1 MYGTWKRLNAVAVA
15 RNARNTQV
23 PDAAGARPVGTANVT
38 TKATGSAS
46 APTRIHVRR
55 VPVAASV
62 RSLRSPIHGS
72 ISTSHTF
79 AAVTTR
85 PATRA
90 VTPSVSV
97 R

>member
-1 MYGTWKRLNAVAVA
+1 MK
-15 RNARNTQV
+15 TQT
-23 PDAAGARPVGTANVT
+23 PDAAGAVPAGTANVT
-38 TKATGSAS
+38 TNATGSAS

-55 VPVAASV
+55 VPVAASA

-72 ISTSHTF
+72 ITTSHTF
-79 AAVTTR
+79 AAVTTM

-90 VTPSVSV
+90 VTPRVSV

>member
-1 MYGTWKRLNAVAVA
+1 MYGTWKMLNAVAVA
-15 RNARNTQV
+15 RKATNTQTA
-23 PDAAGARPVGTANVT
+23 DAAGASPAGTANVST
-38 TKATGSAS
+38 NPTGSAT
-46 APTRIHVRR
+46 APTTIHVRR
-55 VPVAASV
+55 VPVRMSA

-72 ISTSHTF
+72 ITTSQTL

-85 PATRA
+85 PATSA